1 VTRACRVGP
10 QVRTVL
16 RWPPAIITAKIHSVI
31 RPIVKHALLASG
43 VAATLLLSAC
53 GPSAK
58 TPSSDGTAAAAGGG
72 GAGGAGAKKTCAVA
86 PASLINSALG
96 RTVGDPEEQDN
107 GTVTVCTYT
116 GGGTTIVRFDTATD
130 AGSFATEKQGFAP
143 QGMQTVDISGFGDE
157 AYSAVLSAAGI
168 TTNTVVVRKG
178 SVEVLVTSSASI
190 DQEKALAQKLLDV
203 L

>member
-1 VTRACRVGP
+1 
-10 QVRTVL
+10 
-16 RWPPAIITAKIHSVI
+16 VI
-31 RPIVKHALLASG
+31 RPTVKHALLASG
-43 VAATLLLSAC
+43 AIVTLLLSAC
-53 GPSAK
+53 GSSSTASGASATSGGS
-58 TPSSDGTAAAAGGG
+58 TPTGAATGGG
-72 GAGGAGAKKTCAVA
+72 GAAGGKKTCAVA
-86 PASLINSALG
+86 PASLIYSTLG
-96 RTVGDPEEQDN
+96 RTVGDPQEQDN

-130 AGSFATEKQGFAP
+130 PGSFATEKQGFAP
-143 QGMQTVDISGFGDE
+143 QGMQTVDIAGFGDE